1 MANPDMEKAARSRKL
16 LIPLDEVMKGWA
28 LKQYPHQVKTMA
40 SYLGVFDHMFDG
52 RSFTPLVAM
61 NVDYPD
67 GSSVH
72 CGNFLS
78 PAQTSCEPKVSFH
91 TEDDSLTTLLMVDL
105 DGNILS
111 RNDEILHWMVGNI
124 PNGDLTQG
132 ESVCQYLPPCPVKGT
147 GYHRIVF
154 CLMKQTTR
162 YDYEAIHT
170 RHNTRCLVSRSFKT
184 STFLDN
190 FQLVPQALSFFQ
202 ATWDMSV
209 SNNFTEILGIKEPV
223 YDLEPFLT
231 PNQRK
236 RSQVREIFAKKYTN
250 M

>member
-1 MANPDMEKAARSRKL
+1 
-16 LIPLDEVMKGWA
+16 
-28 LKQYPHQVKTMA
+28 
-40 SYLGVFDHMFDG
+40 
-52 RSFTPLVAM
+52 
-61 NVDYPD
+61 
-67 GSSVH
+67 
-72 CGNFLS
+72 
-78 PAQTSCEPKVSFH
+78 
-91 TEDDSLTTLLMVDL
+91 
-105 DGNILS
+105 
-111 RNDEILHWMVGNI
+111 MVGNI

-132 ESVCQYLPPCPVKGT
+132 ESVCQYLPPCPVQGT

-154 CLMKQTTR
+154 CLLKQTTR
-162 YDYEAIHT
+162 YDYEDIHT